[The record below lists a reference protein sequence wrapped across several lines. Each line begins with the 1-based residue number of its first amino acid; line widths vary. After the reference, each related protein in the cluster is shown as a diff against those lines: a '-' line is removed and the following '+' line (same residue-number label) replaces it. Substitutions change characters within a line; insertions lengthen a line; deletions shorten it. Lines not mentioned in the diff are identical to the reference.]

1 MGIFAYIHYPLRG
14 SLFAGSNCSAHR
26 RIIVTF
32 SDAYDAVTVCGGMG
46 ENQIPR
52 IIVTFSDAYDAITVC
67 GGMGENQIP
76 CSALHEMIRLVKPG
90 RLLFHMY

>member
-46 ENQIPR
+46 ENQIP
-52 IIVTFSDAYDAITVC
+52 
-67 GGMGENQIP
+67 

-90 RLLFHMY
+90 RLLLHMY

>member
-26 RIIVTF
+26 
-32 SDAYDAVTVCGGMG
+32 
-46 ENQIPR
+46 R

-90 RLLFHMY
+90 RLLLHMY

>member
-1 MGIFAYIHYPLRG
+1 MGIVVYIHYPLRG

-26 RIIVTF
+26 
-32 SDAYDAVTVCGGMG
+32 
-46 ENQIPR
+46 R

-90 RLLFHMY
+90 RLLLHMY